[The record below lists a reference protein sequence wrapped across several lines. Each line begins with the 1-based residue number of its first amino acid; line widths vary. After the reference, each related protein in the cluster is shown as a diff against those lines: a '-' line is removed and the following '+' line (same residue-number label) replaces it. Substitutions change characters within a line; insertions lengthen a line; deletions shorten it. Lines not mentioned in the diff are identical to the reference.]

1 MKMNK
6 EVAAKIAEY
15 LLNIKAVKLN
25 PENPY
30 TWASGWKS
38 PIYCDN
44 RVLLSHPEVRTY
56 VKESFIEL
64 IKSKF
69 PQAEAIVGVATA
81 GIAHGALIADEMNLP
96 YAYVRPE
103 PKKHG
108 MGKQLEGDL
117 KTGSK
122 VVVIEDLL
130 STGKSSLA
138 AIQALRSEGMDV
150 LGMAAIF
157 TYGFEVAQTNFRE
170 NQCEYFTLSNY
181 DELLEKATS
190 IGYINASQIESLNTW
205 KTNPQSWNQ

>member
-1 MKMNK
+1 MSK

-30 TWASGWKS
+30 TWASGWRS

-44 RVLLSHPEVRTY
+44 RVLLSYPEVRNY
-56 VKESFIEL
+56 VKKEFVSL
-64 IKSKF
+64 IKKEF
-69 PQAEAIVGVATA
+69 PTAEAIVGVATA
-81 GIAHGALIADEMNLP
+81 GIAHGALIADEMSLP

-117 KTGSK
+117 ATGTK

-138 AIQALRSEGMDV
+138 AISALRSEGIEV

-157 TYGFEVAQTNFRE
+157 TYGFDVAQSKFKE
-170 NQCEYFTLSNY
+170 NNCSFYTLSNY
-181 DELLEKATS
+181 DELIIKA
-190 IGYINASQIESLNTW
+190 IEMGYINQTQLQNLQNWKSNPETW
-205 KTNPQSWNQ
+205 NL

>member
-1 MKMNK
+1 MSK

-25 PENPY
+25 PESPY
-30 TWASGWKS
+30 TWASGWRS

-44 RVLLSHPEVRTY
+44 RVLLSYPEVRNY
-56 VKESFIEL
+56 VKKEFVSL
-64 IKSKF
+64 IKKEF
-69 PQAEAIVGVATA
+69 PTAEAIVGVATA
-81 GIAHGALIADEMNLP
+81 GIAHGALIAEEMSLP

-117 KTGSK
+117 ATGTK

-138 AIQALRSEGMDV
+138 AISALRNEGIEV

-157 TYGFEVAQTNFRE
+157 TYGFDVAQSKFKE
-170 NQCEYFTLSNY
+170 NNCSFYTLSNY
-181 DELLEKATS
+181 DELIIKA
-190 IGYINASQIESLNTW
+190 IEMGYINQTQLQNLQNWKSNPETW
-205 KTNPQSWNQ
+205 NL

>member
-1 MKMNK
+1 MSKL
-6 EVAAKIAEY
+6 VAAKIAEY

-44 RVLLSHPEVRTY
+44 RVLLSYPEVRNY
-56 VKESFIEL
+56 VKKQFVEL
-64 IKSKF
+64 I
-69 PQAEAIVGVATA
+69 QAEFSGVEAIVGVATA
-81 GIAHGALIADEMNLP
+81 GIAHGALIAEELNLP

-108 MGKQLEGDL
+108 MGKQLEGEL
-117 KTGSK
+117 SKGTK

-138 AIQALRSEGMDV
+138 AIAALRNEGMEV
-150 LGMAAIF
+150 LGMTAIF
-157 TYGFEVAQTNFRE
+157 TYGFEIAQTKFKE
-170 NQCEYFTLSNY
+170 NNCPYFTLSNY
-181 DELLEKATS
+181 DVLIEKA
-190 IGYINASQIESLNTW
+190 IEMGYINATQIQNLQNW
-205 KTNPQSWNQ
+205 KSNPESWNI

>member
-1 MKMNK
+1 MSK

-30 TWASGWKS
+30 TWASGWRS

-44 RVLLSHPEVRTY
+44 RVLLSYPEVRNY
-56 VKESFIEL
+56 VKKEFVSL
-64 IKSKF
+64 IKKEF
-69 PQAEAIVGVATA
+69 PTAEAIVGVATA
-81 GIAHGALIADEMNLP
+81 GIAHGALIADEMSLP

-117 KTGSK
+117 ATGTK

-138 AIQALRSEGMDV
+138 AISALRNEGIEV

-157 TYGFEVAQTNFRE
+157 TYGFDVAQSKFKE
-170 NQCEYFTLSNY
+170 NNCSFYTLSNY
-181 DELLEKATS
+181 DELIIKA
-190 IGYINASQIESLNTW
+190 IEMGYINQTQLQNLQNWKSNPETW
-205 KTNPQSWNQ
+205 NL

>member
-1 MKMNK
+1 MSKL
-6 EVAAKIAEY
+6 VAAKIAEY

-44 RVLLSHPEVRTY
+44 RVLLSYPEVRNY
-56 VKESFIEL
+56 VKKQFVEL
-64 IKSKF
+64 I
-69 PQAEAIVGVATA
+69 QAEFSAVEAIVGVATA
-81 GIAHGALIADEMNLP
+81 GIAHGALIAEELNLP

-108 MGKQLEGDL
+108 MGKQLEGEL
-117 KTGSK
+117 SKGTK

-138 AIQALRSEGMDV
+138 AIAALRNEGMEV
-150 LGMAAIF
+150 LGMTAIF
-157 TYGFEVAQTNFRE
+157 TYGFEIAQTKFKE
-170 NQCEYFTLSNY
+170 NNCPYFTLSNY
-181 DELLEKATS
+181 DVLIEKA
-190 IGYINASQIESLNTW
+190 IEMGYINATQIQNLQNW
-205 KTNPQSWNQ
+205 KSNPESWNI